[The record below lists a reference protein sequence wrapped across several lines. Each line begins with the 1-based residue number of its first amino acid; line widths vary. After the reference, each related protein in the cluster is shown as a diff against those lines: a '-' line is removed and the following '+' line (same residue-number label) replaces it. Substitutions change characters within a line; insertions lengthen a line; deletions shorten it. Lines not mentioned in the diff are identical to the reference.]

1 MNNRSNGAST
11 LSAAHALPTAYCY
24 DPFNLRHHL
33 AGHPEN
39 RERLRGAW
47 ELLQSDGILQSLLE
61 VPCTPASDEQLLRV
75 HTRKHLDM
83 VAWAAQNSLHLDADT
98 YVGND
103 SERAARLAAGGL
115 CNLVGAVLSGQA
127 ANGFALVRPPGHH
140 ATPDRGMGF
149 CLYNNVAIAARAAR
163 IEHGLERV
171 LIVDFDVHHGNGTQD
186 VFYRDGS
193 VLFFSTHQYPYYPGA
208 GHWNES
214 GREAGVGSTVNV
226 PLPFGVGDAGY
237 AAAFDQVLL
246 PIARR
251 FQPELILVSA
261 GFDAHWNDPLAG
273 MQLSISGYT
282 ALVDRLLALADE
294 LCAGRLVFV
303 LEGGYHLQVL
313 AHCILNTLRQ
323 LSRASD
329 KISDPLGL
337 CPWDDVDASHAL
349 AQVLRMHALVE

>member
-1 MNNRSNGAST
+1 MT
-11 LSAAHALPTAYCY
+11 TTYCY
-24 DPFNLRHHL
+24 DPFNLRHTL
-33 AGHPEN
+33 PGHPEN
-39 RERLRGAW
+39 RERLRGTW
-47 ELLQSDGILQSLLE
+47 DLLQADGILAGLRE
-61 VPCTPASDEQLLRV
+61 TPCTPASDQQLLRV
-75 HTRKHLDM
+75 HSRRHLST
-83 VAWAAQNSLHLDADT
+83 VALAAQRSAHLDADT
-98 YVGND
+98 YVGSD
-103 SERAARLAAGGL
+103 SEQAARLAAGGL
-115 CNLVGAVLSGQA
+115 CNVVDAVLGGQVS
-127 ANGFALVRPPGHH
+127 NGFALVRPPGHH
-140 ATPDRGMGF
+140 ATPERGMGF